1 MDQLIS
7 LWANYHI
14 YIMGIAAVLALVL
27 PKGTIGDNKLCLTIS
42 IVLALSVI
50 YELAMDEPVTQLPS
64 RVNRTMNQS
73 GPEKSSN
80 TKYWVPPEERY
91 DTNKHEEMKK

>member
-14 YIMGIAAVLALVL
+14 YIMGVAAVLALVL
-27 PKGTIGDNKLCLTIS
+27 PKGSIGDNKPMLIIAILLGLS
-42 IVLALSVI
+42 II

-64 RVNRTMNQS
+64 RINRTMNQP
-73 GPEKSSN
+73 GPSEKTN
-80 TKYWVPPEERY
+80 PKYWVPPEERY
-91 DTNKHEEMKK
+91 DKKEHEEMKK